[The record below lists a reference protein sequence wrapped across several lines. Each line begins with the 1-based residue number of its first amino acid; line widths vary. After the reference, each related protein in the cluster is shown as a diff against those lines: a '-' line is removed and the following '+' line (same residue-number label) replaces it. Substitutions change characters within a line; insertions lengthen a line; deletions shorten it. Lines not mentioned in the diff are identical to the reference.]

1 MANYMGLEDMDAR
14 NSKELL
20 KKLDDQGISTPEE
33 LKALFNQTSLRLIS
47 SQVFSLVLD
56 AGAIAGCASLHT
68 FATTLPQPLRFG
80 LDAVSFGLGATF
92 AFNFL
97 GGVVA
102 LGASATAAVL
112 FGANAE
118 AFLEAVKARSEAG
131 GGVEPLAKVRDASK
145 ALEIYNTLRE
155 LSDTLQESSTTTAS
169 GVAAGTYSN
178 LAAFLL
184 VEDAMKT
191 WDPSEFGLTEAD
203 AVRVARAFAEYDTDR
218 SGVLEAK
225 ELEAILEKLGMKL
238 DGEEDLEYA
247 LEALDTNK
255 DGVIQ
260 FKEFVAWWA
269 GCPGNLC
276 TAEYDT
282 PASQTAAAEP
292 SS

>member
-1 MANYMGLEDMDAR
+1 M
-14 NSKELL
+14 
-20 KKLDDQGISTPEE
+20 
-33 LKALFNQTSLRLIS
+33 
-47 SQVFSLVLD
+47 
-56 AGAIAGCASLHT
+56 
-68 FATTLPQPLRFG
+68 
-80 LDAVSFGLGATF
+80 SFGLGATF

-97 GGVVA
+97 GGLVA

-118 AFLEAVKARSEAG
+118 AFLEAVRARSTTDG
-131 GGVEPLAKVRDASK
+131 SVEPLAKIRDASK

-155 LSDTLQESSTTTAS
+155 LSDALKESSEAAAPS
-169 GVAAGTYSN
+169 GAAGTYSN

-191 WDPSEFGLTEAD
+191 WDPSAFGLTEAD
-203 AVRVARAFAEYDTDR
+203 AVRVARAFAMYDTDR

-225 ELEAILEKLGMKL
+225 ELEAVLHKLGMDL
-238 DGEEDLEYA
+238 NGEEDLEYA

-260 FKEFVAWWA
+260 FQEFVAWWS

-276 TAEYDT
+276 SPEAPEATE
-282 PASQTAAAEP
+282 AAAGA
-292 SS
+292 SD